1 MQSQVYVA
9 IQCHALLNFSVF
21 EKVIMTF
28 EGNLAAP
35 KGNILAVDDVH
46 ANLHLLTEIL
56 TQHGHTVRPVPDG
69 RLAVTSAKAAP
80 PDLILLDI
88 MMPGLSGYEVCKQ
101 LKADEHTRDIPIIFI
116 SALNQVFDKVK
127 AFSIGGV
134 DYVTKPFHP
143 DEVLARVNAH
153 LAIRHLQKQLQEQN
167 IQLQQEIFERKR
179 AQESLQQR
187 NRELTLLNQMN
198 AMLQACHNE
207 PETYHVLRNIC
218 EQLFPSEGGCLYMLH
233 ENPTALELIDCWNT
247 SSTPQASIS
256 TDYQQVQ
263 HGEMYQIDS
272 PMHPL
277 YLYLD
282 ASLDNGC
289 PYPMRDATGQILGI
303 LLLYSQPPISAT
315 SDEEYMYLIETKQ
328 LLISRVVEQY
338 TLSLV
343 NLRLREALK
352 HEAIRD
358 PLTGLFNRRY
368 MEESLRQEIRRA
380 KRNGSHVGLIMLD
393 VDHFK
398 QFNDTHGHETGDIV
412 LQTLAKLLQEHIRE
426 GDIACRYGG
435 EEFLLI
441 LPDAS
446 LTTSEQRAKELLE
459 QVRKLRIVH
468 QGTHFSI
475 TISLGVSTFP
485 EYGRESQGLV
495 NAADMAMYQAK
506 KHGRNQVAVSAVP
519 DETP

>member
-1 MQSQVYVA
+1 
-9 IQCHALLNFSVF
+9 
-21 EKVIMTF
+21 MTF
-28 EGNLAAP
+28 VDNLAAP

-69 RLAVTSAKAAP
+69 RLAVASAKAAP

-88 MMPGLSGYEVCKQ
+88 MMPGLSGYEVCEQ

-116 SALNQVFDKVK
+116 SALNQVLDKVK

-143 DEVLARVNAH
+143 EEVLARVNAH
-153 LAIRHLQKQLQEQN
+153 LALRHLQKQLQAQN

-179 AQESLQQR
+179 AQEALQQR
-187 NRELTLLNQMN
+187 NWELTLLNEMYTL
-198 AMLQACHNE
+198 LQGCHAE
-207 PETYHVLRNIC
+207 PDTYRVLRNTC
-218 EQLFPSEGGCLYMLH
+218 ERLFPSDGGCLYMFH
-233 ENPTALELIDCWNT
+233 ENPTDLELIDHWNMP
-247 SSTPQASIS
+247 STPQACIS
-256 TDYQQVQ
+256 PTYLYQQEQ
-263 HGEMYQIDS
+263 YAKMYQIAT
-272 PMHPL
+272 PTHPL

-282 ASLDNGC
+282 AFVDNGG
-289 PYPMRDATGQILGI
+289 PYPIRDTSGQILGI
-303 LLLYSQPPISAT
+303 LLLYSQPPISAA
-315 SDEEYMYLIETKQ
+315 SDEEYMYLIETKH
-328 LLISRVVEQY
+328 LLVSRMIEQY
-338 TLSLV
+338 ALSLV
-343 NLRLREALK
+343 NLRLRETLK

-368 MEESLRQEIRRA
+368 MEESFRQEIRRA

-398 QFNDTHGHETGDIV
+398 QFNDTHGHETGDLV
-412 LQTLAKLLQEHIRE
+412 LQTLAKLLQEHIRG
-426 GDIACRYGG
+426 GDVACRYGG

-446 LTTSEQRAKELLE
+446 LTTSEHRAQELLE
-459 QVRKLRIVH
+459 KVRELRIEH
-468 QGTHFSI
+468 QRLHLSI

-485 EYGRESQGLV
+485 EHGAEIQELV

-506 KHGRNQVAVSAVP
+506 KHGRNQAAVAAIP
-519 DETP
+519 DGTT